1 MSDAWYD
8 CPNDDANDAEERNDD
23 GEMITL
29 TILRIPSSCS
39 ATRFGKCPLGYFNTI
54 KIIVSLTSIILYL
67 INLLFII
74 YCKWFMLYV
83 PDRINWLHP
92 GND

>member
-8 CPNDDANDAEERNDD
+8 CPNDDDNDADECNDD

-29 TILRIPSSCS
+29 TILRLPSSCS
-39 ATRFGKCPLGYFNTI
+39 ATQFGKCPSGYFNTI
-54 KIIVSLTSIILYL
+54 IIIVSLTSIILYL

-74 YCKWFMLYV
+74 YCKWFTL
-83 PDRINWLHP
+83 
-92 GND
+92 